1 MKYGVLFQQNL
12 ANRIAAQRK
21 TDETAKKME
30 VDAVAITQKHDEH
43 LQKYRLVYE

>member
-1 MKYGVLFQQNL
+1 
-12 ANRIAAQRK
+12 
-21 TDETAKKME
+21 ME